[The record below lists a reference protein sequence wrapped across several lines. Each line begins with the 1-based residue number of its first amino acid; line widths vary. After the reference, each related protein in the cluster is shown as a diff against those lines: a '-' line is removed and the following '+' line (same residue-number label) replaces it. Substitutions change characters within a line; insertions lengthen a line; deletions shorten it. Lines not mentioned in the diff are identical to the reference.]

1 MPHDQSL
8 RDTKNNFVV
17 VTLFESYLSR
27 FILERPHLYKG
38 PYCKVLD
45 AIDLELKKHS
55 EKLDIDR
62 HLFTIFSRVNESYQ
76 GYLSFDDLKHRF
88 RLESTDYC
96 LKLIADE
103 LLLLDAPKI
112 KGKSDPGE
120 IPSPPSFFNQS
131 QIGRKSPYNPAR
143 CPLLFSEQHR
153 GVFIADDSSRETQ
166 DMGIV
171 DEKYVPDALKDYFMT
186 PICPAKF
193 TYQPNEES
201 YIALWLRSR
210 HLPVIAGSSG
220 STETLFSGIL
230 PLVSLDPEE
239 IEIIVFSQACNMVA
253 NGHHSLFEALKVA
266 DHFGLKIRDTKSL
279 FEFYIQ
285 CIPASIKSDPAF
297 SKFINEPIIKE
308 LLEDMPLYIEGARQE
323 IVNVPG
329 V

>member
-1 MPHDQSL
+1 
-8 RDTKNNFVV
+8 
-17 VTLFESYLSR
+17 
-27 FILERPHLYKG
+27 
-38 PYCKVLD
+38 
-45 AIDLELKKHS
+45 
-55 EKLDIDR
+55 
-62 HLFTIFSRVNESYQ
+62 
-76 GYLSFDDLKHRF
+76 
-88 RLESTDYC
+88 
-96 LKLIADE
+96 
-103 LLLLDAPKI
+103 
-112 KGKSDPGE
+112 
-120 IPSPPSFFNQS
+120 
-131 QIGRKSPYNPAR
+131 
-143 CPLLFSEQHR
+143 
-153 GVFIADDSSRETQ
+153 
-166 DMGIV
+166 
-171 DEKYVPDALKDYFMT
+171 MT